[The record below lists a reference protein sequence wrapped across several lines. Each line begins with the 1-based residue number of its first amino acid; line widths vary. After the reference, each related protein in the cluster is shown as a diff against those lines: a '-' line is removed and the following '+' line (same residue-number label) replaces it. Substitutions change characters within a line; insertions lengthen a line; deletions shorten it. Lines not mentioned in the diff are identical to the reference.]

1 MVNKSIGDSPFT
13 IHNSQ
18 FTIHNSQLTTMLNKI
33 INFALNNRLLIVVA
47 SVLLIVFGSYVASKM
62 EVDVFPDLTAP
73 TVVVLTEAHGMAPE
87 EVEKLVTFPIETSV
101 NGATNVR
108 RVRSSSSAGIS
119 IVWVEF
125 EWNTDIFKARQIVN
139 EKIIAV
145 GANLPVGVGN
155 PTMAPQSSI
164 MGEIMLIGLT
174 ADSTSQMDLRTI
186 ADWTIRPR
194 LLATGGVAQVVIIGG
209 EYKQYQILASPQKMD
224 FYTIS
229 LTELLKAS
237 EEANGNSS
245 GGFINEY
252 GNEYII
258 KGIGRTNSVNEIGK
272 SVIKLVNGNPVK
284 IEDVAEIKI
293 GAAPKIGDGSLKGE
307 PAVIMTVMKQP
318 ATNTLELTDKIDEA
332 IIDMQSNLPKDVH
345 INTKIFRQADFI
357 NASISNIQKVLLE
370 GTAFVIIIL
379 FLFLMNWRATV
390 ISLVAIPISLIVA
403 ILTLKWLGFT
413 INTMSLGGM
422 AIAIGDL
429 VDDAIIDVENVFKRL
444 KENAKKPLE
453 KQVNKL
459 KVIFDASFEIRTSI
473 INATF
478 IIIVAFV
485 PLFFLSGMEGKLL
498 APLGIAFIV
507 ALFASLIVSITLT
520 PVLCS
525 YLLTNDKMLQKQ
537 HKESWLVERLQK
549 IYIRLLE
556 KVMRWKK
563 IMITGCVVLFV
574 LALLAF
580 SQLGRSFLPEFNEG
594 SLVISAVSLPGISL
608 EESNKIGTDIE
619 KALLTVPEI
628 KITTRRTGRA
638 ELDEHAQGVNASE
651 IDAPFTLDDRN
662 RADFMAEVRKKL
674 AGISGANITIGQ
686 PIGHRIDHM
695 LSGTRANIAIKI
707 FGDDLN
713 KLFSLSNLIKNE
725 IQNID
730 GLVDLSVEQQVEIP
744 QIQIKAKRD
753 LLNHYGISIGAFN
766 EFVDAA
772 IAGEKVSDIYE
783 GAKTF
788 DLVVRFD
795 EENRTK
801 IENIRNTLIDV
812 GNGELSI
819 VNGQTATNNSL
830 PIAIATQKKI
840 PLHYVADVISTSG
853 PNTINRENVERKT
866 VVSANVVGRDQKS
879 VVEDIQQIINEK
891 IKFPEGYHIEY
902 GGQFEAE
909 AEASKI
915 LVATSLLSLLVIF
928 LLLFQEFK
936 NVKISGIILLN
947 LPLALIG
954 GVFSIYFTS
963 GILSIPAIIGFI
975 TLFGV
980 ATRNGILLVSHYK
993 TLQEDGLDLYDTVIQ
1008 GSKDRLS
1015 PILMTA
1021 LTAGLALIP
1030 LAIAGD
1036 LPGNEIQSP
1045 MAKVI
1050 LGGLLTSTLLNIFI
1064 VPVVYFL
1071 SNSKSE
1077 TI

>member
-1 MVNKSIGDSPFT
+1 
-13 IHNSQ
+13 
-18 FTIHNSQLTTMLNKI
+18 MLNKI
-33 INFALNNRLLIVVA
+33 IKFSLHNRFFVVTA
-47 SVLLIVFGSYVASKM
+47 SVLLLIFGSVVASKM

-125 EWNTDIFKARQIVN
+125 EWDTDIYKARQIVN
-139 EKIIAV
+139 EKITAV
-145 GANLPVGVGN
+145 AEKLPQGVGN
-155 PTMAPQSSI
+155 PTMGPQSSI
-164 MGEIMLIGLT
+164 MGEIMLVSVT
-174 ADSTSQMDLRTI
+174 ADKTSQIDLRTI

-194 LLATGGVAQVVIIGG
+194 LLATGGVSQVVVIGG
-209 EYKQYQILASPQKMD
+209 EYKQYQILASPQKMN
-224 FYTIS
+224 YYNIS
-229 LTELLKAS
+229 LNELLKAS
-237 EEANGNSS
+237 KEANGNSS
-245 GGFINEY
+245 GGFMNEY
-252 GNEYII
+252 NNEYIV
-258 KGIGRTNSVNEIGK
+258 KGIGRTNEIQALGK
-272 SVIKLVNGNPVK
+272 SVIKMQNGNPIK

-293 GAAPKIGDGSLKGE
+293 GASLKIGDGSLKGE

-318 ATNTLELTDKIDEA
+318 STNTLELTETIDA
-332 IIDMQSNLPKDVH
+332 SIADIQKNLPKDVH

-357 NASISNIQKVLLE
+357 NASISNIQKTLLE

-379 FLFLMNWRATV
+379 FLFLMNWRATF
-390 ISLVAIPISLIVA
+390 ISLLAIPISLIVA

-444 KENAKKPLE
+444 KENALKPKAE
-453 KQVNKL
+453 QKDKL
-459 KVIFDASFEIRTSI
+459 TVIFDGSFEIRSSV

-478 IIIVAFV
+478 IIIVAFL

-520 PVLCS
+520 PVLAS
-525 YLLTNDKMLQKQ
+525 YLLTNNIMLLKQ

-549 IYIRLLE
+549 MYSNALG
-556 KVMRWKK
+556 KVMEMKK
-563 IMITGCVVLFV
+563 VVLVIAGGLFLV
-574 LALLAF
+574 ALLAM

-608 EESNKIGTDIE
+608 EESNKIGTQVE
-619 KALLTVPEI
+619 KALLSVPEI

-638 ELDEHAQGVNASE
+638 ELDEHAQGVNAAE
-651 IDAPFTLDDRN
+651 IDAPFTLEDRS
-662 RADFMAEVRKKL
+662 REEFMADVREKL
-674 AGISGANITIGQ
+674 AGVTGANITIGQ

-707 FGDDLN
+707 FGTDLN
-713 KLFSLSNLIKNE
+713 KLFTLSNEIKAK
-725 IQNID
+725 IQNVE

-753 LLNHYGISIGAFN
+753 VLNQYGITIGQFN
-766 EFVDAA
+766 EFVDVAF
-772 IAGEKVSDIYE
+772 AGEKVSEIYE
-783 GAKTF
+783 GNKTF
-788 DLVVRFD
+788 DLMLRFD
-795 EENRTK
+795 DANKGK
-801 IENIRNTLIDV
+801 IENIKNAMIDTYD
-812 GNGELSI
+812 G
-819 VNGQTATNNSL
+819 
-830 PIAIATQKKI
+830 KKI
-840 PLHYVADVISTSG
+840 PLYYVADIVSTSG
-853 PNTINRENVERKT
+853 PNTINRENVQRKT
-866 VVSANVVGRDQKS
+866 VVSANVSGRDQKS
-879 VVEDIQQIINEK
+879 VVADIQRIIDK
-891 IKFPEGYHIEY
+891 QVKLPEEYHIEY

-909 AEASKI
+909 AEASKT
-915 LVATSLLSLLVIF
+915 LVLTSLISLLVIF
-928 LLLFQEFK
+928 LILYQEFK
-936 NVKISGIILLN
+936 KVKTASIILLN

-980 ATRNGILLVSHYK
+980 ATRNGILLVSHYE
-993 TLQEDGLDLYDTVIQ
+993 TLEKEGLSLYETVMQ

-1030 LAIAGD
+1030 LAIASD

-1064 VPVVYFL
+1064 VPVVYYL
-1071 SNSKSE
+1071 SNRKKQQNE
-1077 TI
+1077 K

>member
-1 MVNKSIGDSPFT
+1 
-13 IHNSQ
+13 
-18 FTIHNSQLTTMLNKI
+18 MLNKI
-33 INFALNNRLLIVVA
+33 IHFALNNRLLIVVA
-47 SVLLIVFGSYVASKM
+47 SVVLIVFGSFVATKM

-139 EKIIAV
+139 EKISVI
-145 GANLPVGVGN
+145 GEKLPNGVGN
-155 PTMAPQSSI
+155 PTLAPQSSI
-164 MGEIMLIGLT
+164 MGEIMLISLT
-174 ADSTSQMDLRTI
+174 ADSTNQMDLRTI

-194 LLATGGVAQVVIIGG
+194 LLATGGVAQVIVIGG
-209 EYKQYQILASPQKMD
+209 EYKQYQVLASPTKMKH
-224 FYTIS
+224 YNVS
-229 LTELLKAS
+229 LAELLKAS

-245 GGFINEY
+245 GGFINQY

-258 KGIGRTNSVNEIGK
+258 KGIGRTNSVDELGK
-272 SVIKLVNGNPVK
+272 TVIKRIDGNPIK

-332 IIDMQSNLPKDVH
+332 VVDMQKNLPSDIH
-345 INTKIFRQADFI
+345 INTQIFRQADFI

-379 FLFLMNWRATV
+379 FLFLMNWRATA

-444 KENAKKPLE
+444 KENAKKPIEL
-453 KQVNKL
+453 QTNKL
-459 KVIFDASFEIRTSI
+459 KVIFDASFEIRHSI

-478 IIIVAFV
+478 IIIVAFL

-507 ALFASLIVSITLT
+507 SLFASLVVSITLT

-525 YLLTNDKMLQKQ
+525 YLLTNDKMLAKQ
-537 HKESWLVERLQK
+537 HKESWLVERLQNG
-549 IYIRLLE
+549 YSRLLE
-556 KVMRWKK
+556 KAMRWKK
-563 IMITGCVVLFV
+563 AVVFSSIGLFI

-580 SQLGRSFLPEFNEG
+580 TQLGRSFLPEFNEG
-594 SLVISAVSLPGISL
+594 SLVVSAVSLPGISL
-608 EESNKIGTDIE
+608 EESNKIGVNIE

-651 IDAPFTLDDRN
+651 IDAPFTLGDRS
-662 RADFMAEVRKKL
+662 RADFMEDVREKL
-674 AGISGANITIGQ
+674 AGVTGANITIGQ

-707 FGDDLN
+707 FGTDLN
-713 KLFSLSNLIKNE
+713 KLFSLSNQIKNE
-725 IQNID
+725 IEGVE
-730 GLVDLSVEQQVEIP
+730 GLVDISVEQQVEIP

-753 LLNHYGISIGAFN
+753 LLNHYGITIGAFN
-766 EFVDAA
+766 EFIDAA

-788 DLVVRFD
+788 DLIVRLEKD
-795 EENRTK
+795 SRSK
-801 IENIRNTLIDV
+801 IEDIENVLIDT
-812 GNGELSI
+812 ED
-819 VNGQTATNNSL
+819 GQ
-830 PIAIATQKKI
+830 KI

-879 VVEDIQQIINEK
+879 AVEEIQKIIDEK
-891 IKFPEGYHIEY
+891 IQLPEGYHIEY

-909 AEASKI
+909 AEASKT
-915 LVATSLLSLLVIF
+915 LMATSLLSLLVIF

-936 NVKISGIILLN
+936 SVKIAGIVLLN

-954 GVFSIYFTS
+954 GVLSIYFTS

-993 TLQEDGLDLYDTVIQ
+993 TLQEEGLNLYDTIIQ

-1064 VPVVYFL
+1064 VPIVYFL

-1077 TI
+1077 EK

>member
-1 MVNKSIGDSPFT
+1 
-13 IHNSQ
+13 
-18 FTIHNSQLTTMLNKI
+18 MLNKI
-33 INFALNNRLLIVVA
+33 IHFALNNRLLIVVA
-47 SVLLIVFGSYVASKM
+47 SVVLIVFGSFVATKM

-139 EKIIAV
+139 EKISVI
-145 GANLPVGVGN
+145 GEKLPNGVGN
-155 PTMAPQSSI
+155 PTLAPQSSI
-164 MGEIMLIGLT
+164 MGEIMLISLT
-174 ADSTSQMDLRTI
+174 ADSTNQMDLRTI

-194 LLATGGVAQVVIIGG
+194 LLATGGVAQVIVIGG
-209 EYKQYQILASPQKMD
+209 EYKQYQVLASPTKMKH
-224 FYTIS
+224 YNVS
-229 LTELLKAS
+229 LAELLKAS

-245 GGFINEY
+245 GGFINQY

-258 KGIGRTNSVNEIGK
+258 KGIGRTNSVDELGK
-272 SVIKLVNGNPVK
+272 TVIKRIDGNPIK

-332 IIDMQSNLPKDVH
+332 VVDMQKNLPSDIH
-345 INTKIFRQADFI
+345 INTQIFRQADFI

-379 FLFLMNWRATV
+379 FLFLMNWRATA

-444 KENAKKPLE
+444 KENAKKPIEL
-453 KQVNKL
+453 QTNKL
-459 KVIFDASFEIRTSI
+459 KVIFDASFEIRHSI

-478 IIIVAFV
+478 IIIVAFL

-507 ALFASLIVSITLT
+507 ALFASLVVSITLT

-525 YLLTNDKMLQKQ
+525 YLLTNDKMLAKQ
-537 HKESWLVERLQK
+537 HKESWLVERLQNG
-549 IYIRLLE
+549 YSRLLE
-556 KVMRWKK
+556 KAMRWKK
-563 IMITGCVVLFV
+563 AVVFSSIGLFI

-580 SQLGRSFLPEFNEG
+580 TQLGRSFLPEFNEG
-594 SLVISAVSLPGISL
+594 SLVVSAVSLPGISL
-608 EESNKIGTDIE
+608 EESNKIGVNIE

-651 IDAPFTLDDRN
+651 IDAPFTLGDRS
-662 RADFMAEVRKKL
+662 RADFMEDVREKL
-674 AGISGANITIGQ
+674 AGVTGANITIGQ

-707 FGDDLN
+707 FGTDLN
-713 KLFSLSNLIKNE
+713 KLFSLSNQIKNE
-725 IQNID
+725 IEGVE
-730 GLVDLSVEQQVEIP
+730 GLVDISVEQQVEIP

-753 LLNHYGISIGAFN
+753 LLNHYGITIGAFN
-766 EFVDAA
+766 EFIDAA

-788 DLVVRFD
+788 DLIVRLEKD
-795 EENRTK
+795 SRSK
-801 IENIRNTLIDV
+801 IEDIENVLIDT
-812 GNGELSI
+812 ED
-819 VNGQTATNNSL
+819 GQ
-830 PIAIATQKKI
+830 KI

-879 VVEDIQQIINEK
+879 AVEEIQKIIDEK
-891 IKFPEGYHIEY
+891 IQLPEGYHIEY

-909 AEASKI
+909 AEASKT
-915 LVATSLLSLLVIF
+915 LMATSLLSLLVIF

-936 NVKISGIILLN
+936 SVKIAGIVLLN

-954 GVFSIYFTS
+954 GVLSIYFTS

-993 TLQEDGLDLYDTVIQ
+993 TLQEEGLNLYDTIIQ

-1064 VPVVYFL
+1064 VPIVYFL

-1077 TI
+1077 EK

>member
-1 MVNKSIGDSPFT
+1 
-13 IHNSQ
+13 
-18 FTIHNSQLTTMLNKI
+18 MLNKI
-33 INFALNNRLLIVVA
+33 IKFSLHNRFFVVIA
-47 SVLLIVFGSYVASKM
+47 SVLLLIFGSVVASRM

-73 TVVVLTEAHGMAPE
+73 TVVVITEAHGMAPE

-125 EWNTDIFKARQIVN
+125 EWDTDIYKARQIVN

-145 GANLPVGVGN
+145 AEKLPQGVGN
-155 PTMAPQSSI
+155 PTMGPQSSI
-164 MGEIMLIGLT
+164 MGEIMLVSVT
-174 ADSTSQMDLRTI
+174 ADKTSQIDLRTI

-194 LLATGGVAQVVIIGG
+194 LLATGGVSQVVVIGG
-209 EYKQYQILASPQKMD
+209 DYKQYQILASPQKMN
-224 FYTIS
+224 YYNVS
-229 LTELLKAS
+229 LSELLKAS

-245 GGFINEY
+245 GGFMNEY
-252 GNEYII
+252 NNEYIV
-258 KGIGRTNSVNEIGK
+258 KGIGRTSDIKEIGK
-272 SVIKLVNGNPVK
+272 SIIKMQNGNPIK

-293 GAAPKIGDGSLKGE
+293 GASLKIGDGSLKGE

-318 ATNTLELTDKIDEA
+318 STNTLALTETIDA
-332 IIDMQSNLPKDVH
+332 SIADIQKNLPKDVK

-357 NASISNIQKVLLE
+357 NASISNIKKILLE

-379 FLFLMNWRATV
+379 FLFLMNWRATF
-390 ISLVAIPISLIVA
+390 ISLLAIPISLIVA
-403 ILTLKWLGFT
+403 ILTLKYLGFT

-444 KENAKKPLE
+444 KENALRPKADQKD
-453 KQVNKL
+453 KL
-459 KVIFDASFEIRTSI
+459 IVIFDGSFEIRSSV

-478 IIIVAFV
+478 IIIVAFL

-520 PVLCS
+520 PVLAS
-525 YLLTNDKMLQKQ
+525 YLLTNNKMLLKQ
-537 HKESWLVERLQK
+537 HKESWLVGHLQR
-549 IYIRLLE
+549 IYATGLSKAMEMKKTVLL
-556 KVMRWKK
+556 VA
-563 IMITGCVVLFV
+563 GGLFV
-574 LALLAF
+574 IALLAM

-608 EESNKIGTDIE
+608 EESNKIGTQIE

-628 KITTRRTGRA
+628 EITTRRTGRA
-638 ELDEHAQGVNASE
+638 ELDEHAQGVNAAE
-651 IDAPFTLDDRN
+651 IDAPFTLEERS
-662 RADFMAEVRKKL
+662 REAFMADVREKL
-674 AGISGANITIGQ
+674 AGVSGANITIGQ

-707 FGDDLN
+707 FGNDLN
-713 KLFSLSNLIKNE
+713 KLFILSNEIKRE
-725 IQNID
+725 IQNVE

-753 LLNHYGISIGAFN
+753 VLNQYGITIGQFN
-766 EFVDAA
+766 KFVDVAF
-772 IAGEKVSDIYE
+772 AGEKVSEIYE
-783 GAKTF
+783 GNKTF
-788 DLVVRFD
+788 DLILRFD
-795 EENRTK
+795 DANKGK
-801 IENIRNTLIDV
+801 IENIRNAMIDTHD
-812 GNGELSI
+812 G
-819 VNGQTATNNSL
+819 
-830 PIAIATQKKI
+830 KKI
-840 PLHYVADVISTSG
+840 PLNYVADIVSTSG
-853 PNTINRENVERKT
+853 PNTINRENVQRKT
-866 VVSANVVGRDQKS
+866 VVSANVSGRDQKS
-879 VVEDIQQIINEK
+879 VVADIQKIINEK
-891 IKFPEGYHIEY
+891 IKIPEEYHIEY

-909 AEASKI
+909 AEASKT
-915 LVATSLLSLLVIF
+915 LVLTSLISLLVIF
-928 LLLFQEFK
+928 LILFQEFK
-936 NVKISGIILLN
+936 KVKTALIILLN

-980 ATRNGILLVSHYK
+980 ATRNGILLVSHYE
-993 TLQEDGLDLYDTVIQ
+993 TLEKEGLSLYETIIQ

-1030 LAIAGD
+1030 LAIASD

-1050 LGGLLTSTLLNIFI
+1050 LGGLFTSTLLNLFI
-1064 VPVVYFL
+1064 VPVVYYL
-1071 SNSKSE
+1071 SNRKKDTNE
-1077 TI
+1077 K

>member
-1 MVNKSIGDSPFT
+1 
-13 IHNSQ
+13 
-18 FTIHNSQLTTMLNKI
+18 MLNKI
-33 INFALNNRLLIVVA
+33 IHLALNNRLLIVIA
-47 SVLLIVFGSYVASKM
+47 SVVLIVFGSFVATRM

-139 EKIIAV
+139 EKISAV
-145 GANLPVGVGN
+145 GEKLPNGVGN
-155 PTMAPQSSI
+155 PTLAPQSSI
-164 MGEIMLIGLT
+164 MGEIMLISLT
-174 ADSTSQMDLRTI
+174 ADSTNQMDLRTI

-194 LLATGGVAQVVIIGG
+194 LLAIGGVAQVIVIGG
-209 EYKQYQILASPQKMD
+209 EYKQYQVLASPTKMKH
-224 FYTIS
+224 YNVS
-229 LTELLKAS
+229 LPELLKAS
-237 EEANGNSS
+237 KEANGNSS
-245 GGFINEY
+245 GGFINQY

-258 KGIGRTNSVNEIGK
+258 KGIGRTNSVDELGK
-272 SVIKLVNGNPVK
+272 TVIKRIDGNPIK

-293 GAAPKIGDGSLKGE
+293 GAAPKIGDGSLNGE

-332 IIDMQSNLPKDVH
+332 VADMQKNLPGDVH
-345 INTKIFRQADFI
+345 INTQIFRQADFI

-379 FLFLMNWRATV
+379 FLFLMNWRATA

-444 KENAKKPLE
+444 KENAKKPIEL
-453 KQVNKL
+453 QTNKL
-459 KVIFDASFEIRTSI
+459 KVIFDASFEIRHSI

-478 IIIVAFV
+478 IIIVAFL

-507 ALFASLIVSITLT
+507 SLFASLVVSITLT

-525 YLLTNDKMLQKQ
+525 YLLTNDKMLAKQ
-537 HKESWLVERLQK
+537 HKESWLVERLQNG
-549 IYIRLLE
+549 YSRLLE
-556 KVMRWKK
+556 KAMRWKK
-563 IMITGCVVLFV
+563 AVVFSSIGLFI

-580 SQLGRSFLPEFNEG
+580 TQLGRSFLPEFNEG
-594 SLVISAVSLPGISL
+594 SLVVSAVSLPGISL
-608 EESNKIGTDIE
+608 EESNKIGVNIE

-628 KITTRRTGRA
+628 NITTRRTGRA

-651 IDAPFTLDDRN
+651 IDAPFTLGDRS
-662 RADFMAEVRKKL
+662 RADFMEDVREKL
-674 AGISGANITIGQ
+674 AGVTGANITIGQ

-707 FGDDLN
+707 FGTDLN
-713 KLFSLSNLIKNE
+713 KLFSLSNQIKNE
-725 IQNID
+725 IEGVE
-730 GLVDLSVEQQVEIP
+730 GLVDISVEQQVEIP

-753 LLNHYGISIGAFN
+753 LLNHYGITIGAFN
-766 EFVDAA
+766 EFIDAA

-788 DLVVRFD
+788 DLIVRLEKD
-795 EENRTK
+795 SRSKIED
-801 IENIRNTLIDV
+801 IENILIDT
-812 GNGELSI
+812 ED
-819 VNGQTATNNSL
+819 GQ
-830 PIAIATQKKI
+830 KI
-840 PLHYVADVISTSG
+840 PLYYVADVISTSG

-879 VVEDIQQIINEK
+879 AVEEIQKIINEK
-891 IKFPEGYHIEY
+891 IQLPEGYHIEY

-909 AEASKI
+909 AEASKT
-915 LVATSLLSLLVIF
+915 LMATSLLSLLVIF

-936 NVKISGIILLN
+936 SVKIAGIVLLN

-954 GVFSIYFTS
+954 GVLSIYFTS

-975 TLFGV
+975 TLLGV

-993 TLQEDGLDLYDTVIQ
+993 TLQDEGLNLYDTIIQ

-1064 VPVVYFL
+1064 VPVVYFI

-1077 TI
+1077 AK